1 MIQVFLAARQRVV
14 APDMPGFGKRGAGL
28 GWACQALRVS
38 HHAGLFASG
47 IRRNPS
53 PTVQDRQPLN
63 RGKVAVMCH
72 EGGGTHV
79 ERGGQLCGVG

>member
-1 MIQVFLAARQRVV
+1 MIHMFRAAGHRVV
-14 APDMPGFGKRGAGL
+14 APDMPGFGKSDKSVDVAQHSFSL
-28 GWACQALRVS
+28 P

-47 IRRNPS
+47 VRRNPS

-79 ERGGQLCGVG
+79 ERGSQLCGVG